1 MWITGMGFGMIF
13 MVFFWV
19 AIIALVVWGVG
30 AVARG
35 GSQGPK
41 KEDYPSPLEIA
52 SQRYARGEIS
62 RQEYEQLKKDF
73 KTS

>member
-1 MWITGMGFGMIF
+1 MMFAGMGFGMIF

-30 AVARG
+30 LVARG
-35 GSQGPK
+35 GSQSPK
-41 KEDYPSPLEIA
+41 NEGTSSPLELA

-62 RQEYEQLKKDF
+62 RKEYELLKKDL
-73 KTS
+73 KAD

>member
-1 MWITGMGFGMIF
+1 MIIGMGFGMIF

-30 AVARG
+30 VVARG
-35 GSQGPK
+35 GHQSPK
-41 KEDYPSPLEIA
+41 NEDSPSPLEIA
-52 SQRYARGEIS
+52 SQRYAGGEIS